1 MRFVLSKLI
10 LICLTFGLVGCSS
23 PAQLVVQPVRVQG
36 VAMEPGLKDG
46 DRIFLSKDLD
56 NLKRGDI
63 VAFYYPKD
71 RSKTYIKRIVGLPGE
86 EIEVRGGRV
95 LVNGKVLDEQYV
107 LPENN
112 QSSFG
117 REPMKVETD
126 HYYVLGD
133 NRDNSS
139 DSRFWGTVPKNLI
152 YGKFMNKY

>member
-1 MRFVLSKLI
+1 MRFVLLKLM
-10 LICLTFGLVGCSS
+10 LICLTFGLMGCSS
-23 PAQLVVQPVRVQG
+23 PAQLIVQLVRIQG
-36 VAMEPGLKDG
+36 VAMEPSLKEA
-46 DRIFLSKDLD
+46 DRILLSKDVGDL
-56 NLKRGDI
+56 NRGDI

-71 RSKTYIKRIVGLPGE
+71 QSKTYIKRIVGLPNE
-86 EIEVRGGRV
+86 EIEVR
-95 LVNGKVLDEQYV
+95 NGKVFVNGEVLDEPYV
-107 LPENN
+107 LPANN